1 MKVQGFNYRLRILL
15 PVVAM
20 LLLCAPA
27 QGQSKKQLERDKA
40 RIEKE
45 IARLTGELGKAR
57 KNTRNSTKQI
67 KLINQ
72 RIDERTRLI
81 KNINS
86 QMTLLDRQITRTED
100 SLRVVRGQIDSM
112 KMEYAKV
119 VRTLYGLRGNVSST
133 SMMLDNETYNYSYLK
148 MKYFKE
154 YSRYRKHQ
162 ATVIQRRE
170 QLFQNL
176 DLDLQRQRNEKVTLL
191 AQERKQ
197 KDALAREQKKH
208 QKNLDKSQQD
218 ERYLQQQISKKEQQR
233 SRLQKQIQQLISNEV
248 AKAAPKGSG
257 SASGK
262 GSGTKTPSPAY
273 SDAASADFVQ
283 NRGRMAW
290 PVHYK
295 SVAREFGVYNHA
307 AGGQGRSDGIYLNCT
322 PGTTVHAVAG
332 GIVARVFTDPNGTLG
347 VLLRHGA
354 YITVYA
360 GMGNVSVSAGSK
372 VSARQTLGTV
382 AVGSDA
388 TSEFFFQL
396 WCGSNPPQALN
407 PRHWLN

>member
-1 MKVQGFNYRLRILL
+1 ML
-15 PVVAM
+15 PLAVM
-20 LLLCAPA
+20 LLIGTPA
-27 QGQSKKQLERDKA
+27 QSQSKKQLERDKN

-45 IARLTGELGKAR
+45 IARLTNELGKAR

-86 QMTLLDRQITRTED
+86 QMTLLDKQITRTED
-100 SLRVVRGQIDSM
+100 SLRLVRNQIDSM

-119 VRTLYGLRGNVSST
+119 VRTLYGLRGNISPT
-133 SMMLDNETYNYSYLK
+133 SLVYDNETYNYSYLK

-154 YSRYRKHQ
+154 YSRYRRHQ
-162 ATVIQRRE
+162 ATIIQRKE
-170 QLFQNL
+170 QRFKDM
-176 DLDLQRQRNEKVTLL
+176 DLSLQRQRNEKVTLL

-197 KDALAREQKKH
+197 KDALAREQQKH

-218 ERYLQQQISKKEQQR
+218 ERVLQQQLKKKEQQR
-233 SRLQKQIQQLISNEV
+233 TQLQKQIQQLISAEV
-248 AKAAPKGSG
+248 AKTAPSKGSG
-257 SASGK
+257 STGSKSSGSSASN
-262 GSGTKTPSPAY
+262 PAY
-273 SDAASADFVQ
+273 SDVASATFVQ
-283 NRGRMAW
+283 GKGRMAW

-307 AGGQGRSDGIYLNCT
+307 SGGQGRSDGIALNCS
-322 PGTTVHAVAG
+322 PGTVVYAVAAG
-332 GIVARVFTDPNGTLG
+332 TVARVFPAPNGSMG
-347 VLLRHGA
+347 IVLRHGA
-354 YITVYA
+354 YMTVYA
-360 GMGNVSVSAGSK
+360 GLGSVSVSAGSK
-372 VSARQTLGTV
+372 VTARQSLGTV
-382 AVGSDA
+382 YVSDEA

>member
-1 MKVQGFNYRLRILL
+1 MIIL
-15 PVVAM
+15 
-20 LLLCAPA
+20 C
-27 QGQSKKQLERDKA
+27 
-40 RIEKE
+40 
-45 IARLTGELGKAR
+45 
-57 KNTRNSTKQI
+57 
-67 KLINQ
+67 
-72 RIDERTRLI
+72 
-81 KNINS
+81 
-86 QMTLLDRQITRTED
+86 
-100 SLRVVRGQIDSM
+100 
-112 KMEYAKV
+112 
-119 VRTLYGLRGNVSST
+119 
-133 SMMLDNETYNYSYLK
+133 YLK

>member
-81 KNINS
+81 QNINS
-86 QMTLLDRQITRTED
+86 QMTLLDKQINRTED

-119 VRTLYGLRGNVSST
+119 VRTLYGLRGNLNST
-133 SMMLDNETYNYSYLK
+133 SLVFDNETYNYSYLK

-154 YSRYRKHQ
+154 YARYRKHQ
-162 ATVIQRRE
+162 ATIIQRRE
-170 QLFQNL
+170 QRFHDM
-176 DLDLQRQRNEKVTLL
+176 DLSLQRQRNEKVSLL
-191 AQERKQ
+191 AQQRKQ
-197 KDALAREQKKH
+197 KDALAREQQKH
-208 QKNLDKSQQD
+208 QKNLDKSQQN
-218 ERYLQQQISKKEQQR
+218 ERVLQQQLNKKEQQR
-233 SRLQKQIQQLISNEV
+233 ARLQKQIQQLINAEV
-248 AKAAPKGSG
+248 AKSTPKGSG
-257 SASGK
+257 TTSGK
-262 GSGTKTPSPAY
+262 GSGSKASIPAY
-273 SDAASADFVQ
+273 SDAASATFVQ
-283 NRGRMAW
+283 NKGRMAW

-295 SVAREFGVYNHA
+295 SIAREFGVYNHA
-307 AGGQGRSDGIYLNCT
+307 SGGQGRSDGIALNCS
-322 PGTTVHAVAG
+322 PGTTVYAVAAG
-332 GIVARVFTDPNGTLG
+332 TVASVFPAPNGSMGIV
-347 VLLRHGA
+347 LRHGA
-354 YITVYA
+354 YMTVYA
-360 GMGNVSVSAGSK
+360 GLGSVSVSAGSK
-372 VSARQTLGTV
+372 VSARQALGTV
-382 AVGSDA
+382 YVSDEA

>member
-162 ATVIQRRE
+162 AAVIQRRE

-197 KDALAREQKKH
+197 KDALAREQQKH

-283 NRGRMAW
+283 NRGRMA
-290 PVHYK
+290 
-295 SVAREFGVYNHA
+295 
-307 AGGQGRSDGIYLNCT
+307 
-322 PGTTVHAVAG
+322 TTKAWRA
-332 GIVARVFTDPNGTLG
+332 NS
-347 VLLRHGA
+347 A
-354 YITVYA
+354 YITTPPA
-360 GMGNVSVSAGSK
+360 GRDAATAYTSTAPPAPPSTLWQAAPWRGSSPTPTELWACSSVTGHTSPSMPAW
-372 VSARQTLGTV
+372 
-382 AVGSDA
+382 A
-388 TSEFFFQL
+388 TSPCRRGAKCRHAKPSAPWQ
-396 WCGSNPPQALN
+396 WAATPRRNSSSSCGVAPIH
-407 PRHWLN
+407 PRPSIPATG

>member
-1 MKVQGFNYRLRILL
+1 VEGKKTKSWLWL
-15 PVVAM
+15 PLVA
-20 LLLCAPA
+20 LLLLGNPV
-27 QGQSKKQLERDKA
+27 QGQSKKQLERDKS

-45 IARLTGELGKAR
+45 IARLSSELGKAR
-57 KNTRNSTKQI
+57 KSSRNSTKQI

-86 QMTLLDRQITRTED
+86 QMNLLDRQITRTED
-100 SLRVVRGQIDSM
+100 SLRLVRNQIDSM

-119 VRTLYGLRGNVSST
+119 VRTLYGLRGNISST
-133 SMMLDNETYNYSYLK
+133 SLVYDNETYNYSYLK

-154 YSRYRKHQ
+154 YSRYRRHQ
-162 ATVIQRRE
+162 ATIIQRKE
-170 QLFQNL
+170 QRFQDI
-176 DLDLQRQRNEKVTLL
+176 DLSLQRQRNEKVSLL

-218 ERYLQQQISKKEQQR
+218 ERSLQQQLNKKEQQR
-233 SRLQKQIQQLISNEV
+233 ARLQKQIQQLINAEV
-248 AKAAPKGSG
+248 AKSAPKGTGGSTGGKRSG
-257 SASGK
+257 STASN
-262 GSGTKTPSPAY
+262 PAY
-273 SDAASADFVQ
+273 SDAASATFVQ
-283 NRGRMAW
+283 SKGRMAW

-307 AGGQGRSDGIYLNCT
+307 SGGQGRSDGISLNCT
-322 PGTTVHAVAG
+322 PGTTVYAVAAG
-332 GIVARVFTDPNGTLG
+332 TVARVFPAPNGSMG
-347 VLLRHGA
+347 IVLRHGA
-354 YITVYA
+354 YMTVYA
-360 GMGNVSVSAGSK
+360 GLGSVTVSAGAK
-372 VSARQTLGTV
+372 VTARQSLGTV
-382 AVGSDA
+382 YLGEEE